1 MQTDVEAA
9 SEGDRVGL
17 NQSLEGD
24 LGEGEWLGIYLRCP
38 AWRAHG
44 SVERPEGY
52 GARSRGSWSLPFLCS
67 ATATGIVSDDEKRRP
82 GQGRQGAAAA
92 NLRRPSL
99 AGDALMA
106 RQPDSETTS

>member
-1 MQTDVEAA
+1 MGAWSGRRDMGLEA
-9 SEGDRVGL
+9 EGPGPFPFFAARL
-17 NQSLEGD
+17 RLES
-24 LGEGEWLGIYLRCP
+24 CP
-38 AWRAHG
+38 
-44 SVERPEGY
+44 
-52 GARSRGSWSLPFLCS
+52 
-67 ATATGIVSDDEKRRP
+67 TTKKRRP